1 MFSSGVVDALISLHC
16 QSVKRYLNQ
25 NHHYMKWIVWLYM
38 YIMMSLE
45 VTFLQ
50 CFPLAKEHLHSM
62 GIPQWPIP
70 GSTDPFPVFSYK
82 PPRTVSKRLAG
93 NVTWLWTR
101 WNHIKRLRSGW
112 FFAIVTVIATVND
125 CPVSW
130 GSGWIRIHETFS
142 RNCIIVELMKYDH
155 RGSVRVY
162 FLCVV

>member
-93 NVTWLWTR
+93 NVTWLWTS

-112 FFAIVTVIATVND
+112 FFAIVTVIATVEMIAQYHEGLD
-125 CPVSW
+125 
-130 GSGWIRIHETFS
+130 GSGSMRRFHVIASLLNWWNMIIGVRFGSIFS
-142 RNCIIVELMKYDH
+142 V
-155 RGSVRVY
+155 
-162 FLCVV
+162 